1 MRTIIID
8 DNKQAVKD
16 LNERLARF
24 SKVEVV
30 AVEHSGL
37 DGLARVS
44 ELQPDL
50 LFLDVQ
56 LPDISGLDFLDRLDF
71 FTHGRCRVVMY
82 TAYDEFVLPA
92 FRKKAFDVLL
102 KPIDDKELD
111 IIMQRLAEHPLL
123 PTPQSVGQD
132 KDKLMSDN
140 GKFLL
145 YTNTIDFKLVDKR
158 DIALF
163 QYNHEVRCWEAV
175 VAGSKAPVR
184 LKRTIKGDDLLE
196 VDKQFI
202 QVNQKFIINMNYL
215 IEVVDNVCHFYPPFD
230 NISYVR
236 VGRLY
241 RKKLI
246 DRFYSL

>member
-24 SKVEVV
+24 SEVEVV

-184 LKRTIKGDDLLE
+184 LKRTIK
-196 VDKQFI
+196 
-202 QVNQKFIINMNYL
+202 
-215 IEVVDNVCHFYPPFD
+215 
-230 NISYVR
+230 
-236 VGRLY
+236 VGCS
-241 RKKLI
+241 K
-246 DRFYSL
+246 SV

>member
-24 SKVEVV
+24 SEVEVV

-82 TAYDEFVLPA
+82 TAYDEFAIRYGLIQDGIHRVWGGRQTEVLCLA
-92 FRKKAFDVLL
+92 N
-102 KPIDDKELD
+102 
-111 IIMQRLAEHPLL
+111 II
-123 PTPQSVGQD
+123 
-132 KDKLMSDN
+132 
-140 GKFLL
+140 
-145 YTNTIDFKLVDKR
+145 
-158 DIALF
+158 
-163 QYNHEVRCWEAV
+163 
-175 VAGSKAPVR
+175 
-184 LKRTIKGDDLLE
+184 
-196 VDKQFI
+196 
-202 QVNQKFIINMNYL
+202 FIISQAIRCRSQGFLYNFRSMNR
-215 IEVVDNVCHFYPPFD
+215 HGFH
-230 NISYVR
+230 
-236 VGRLY
+236 
-241 RKKLI
+241 
-246 DRFYSL
+246 

>member
-1 MRTIIID
+1 MTTIIVD
-8 DNKQAVKD
+8 DNMQAATDLCKRLERFPKVK
-16 LNERLARF
+16 
-24 SKVEVV
+24 VV
-30 AVEHSGL
+30 AVANSGL

-56 LPDISGLDFLDRLDF
+56 LPDISGLDFLERVDS
-71 FTHGRCRVVMY
+71 FTHGRTHVVMY

-111 IIMQRLAEHPLL
+111 IIMRRVAEEPHF
-123 PTPQSVGQD
+123 TIQQSTHQD
-132 KDKLMSDN
+132 KGGIAHEN

-145 YTNTIDFKLVDKR
+145 YTNTVDFKLVDKR

-175 VAGSKAPVR
+175 VAGSKTPIR
-184 LKRTIKGDDLLE
+184 LKRTIKSDDLVN
-196 VDKQFI
+196 VDEQFM
-202 QVNQKFIINMNYL
+202 QVNQKFIVNMNYL

-230 NISYVR
+230 SLDYVK
-236 VGRLY
+236 VGRLFR
-241 RKKLI
+241 RKLV